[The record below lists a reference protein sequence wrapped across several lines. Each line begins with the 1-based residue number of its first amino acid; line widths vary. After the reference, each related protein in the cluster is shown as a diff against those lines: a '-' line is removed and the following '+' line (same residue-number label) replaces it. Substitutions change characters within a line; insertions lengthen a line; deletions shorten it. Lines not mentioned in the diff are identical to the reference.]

1 MTSSK
6 LNYFPKVPSPNTV
19 TLGVR
24 ASTFEFG
31 EEDLIKS
38 TAVQIPISI
47 KLYSVT
53 L

>member
-38 TAVQIPISI
+38 IAVQIPISI
-47 KLYSVT
+47 KLYPVT
-53 L
+53 V

>member
-24 ASTFEFG
+24 VSTFEFG